1 MIAVNRRI
9 ELGRRIERRG
19 VYIGVRPRHAHHA
32 RDRRHRTRVVAAD
45 HVEGHALL
53 VKVADGLGRRGTNL
67 VADGHKAHGLGLAHH
82 IAIGR
87 KAVNVRH
94 HEHAAGI
101 GKLGDTVLDLRKHT
115 LRKHKLRGAHHIG
128 ALRKRR
134 AAPFFGGRERNDRQR
149 LRHLDRTIGVIVEQR
164 LAGLVGIGRSR
175 TRDVSQRKIEHRGID
190 GNGRLV
196 RAGAQAHAL
205 NRQRIRALD
214 LHAARRDGACLVQAQ
229 YIDASERLDAVE
241 LLRQHFAAGQA
252 HRGDGEHRRGQ
263 QHQALRDHAQQGAHR
278 GQQRRRRHMT
288 SQQLGE
294 APRKRAIARGSR
306 GIPQLAH
313 T

>member
-1 MIAVNRRI
+1 MFAALERLHELALLLRGHTTKDMIAVHCGI

-19 VYIGVRPRHAHHA
+19 VHISVRPRHAHHA
-32 RDRRHRTRVVAAD
+32 RDRRHRTRVVATD

-53 VKVADGLGRRGTNL
+53 VKVANGLGRRGTNL

-87 KAVNVRH
+87 KAVHARH

-134 AAPFFGGRERNDRQR
+134 AAPLFGGRERNDRQR
-149 LRHLDRTIGVIVEQR
+149 LRHLDRAIGVIVKQR

-175 TRDVSQRKIEHRGID
+175 TRHVSQRKIEYRGID
-190 GNGRLV
+190 GNSRLV
-196 RAGAQAHAL
+196 RAGA
-205 NRQRIRALD
+205 
-214 LHAARRDGACLVQAQ
+214 
-229 YIDASERLDAVE
+229 
-241 LLRQHFAAGQA
+241 
-252 HRGDGEHRRGQ
+252 
-263 QHQALRDHAQQGAHR
+263 
-278 GQQRRRRHMT
+278 
-288 SQQLGE
+288 
-294 APRKRAIARGSR
+294 
-306 GIPQLAH
+306 
-313 T
+313 